1 MYHQLTGTKFWF
13 AAIALL
19 VLPFGAARAQ
29 TYDTFEVLRL
39 SDRTIYIFPK
49 GYAPNIA
56 VPFAPVVNPWYYP
69 PVAPPAV
76 TTAAITPLSYT
87 YGSESVQAPA
97 ATSLTLRV
105 PPNAEVWIQGK
116 KMDEKGTERRFAFP
130 SSDSRLS
137 QDYEVRVTWQEN
149 GRNVSNTSRLN
160 IRPGD
165 QQSITFVAAL
175 TAKKPAST
183 EAARSQ

>member
-1 MYHQLTGTKFWF
+1 MYHKLACSKFWL
-13 AAIALL
+13 AAGAII
-19 VLPFGAARAQ
+19 VLPFGLARAQ

-56 VPFAPVVNPWYYP
+56 MPFAPVVNPWYYP
-69 PVAPPAV
+69 PVAGPAV
-76 TTAAITPLSYT
+76 TTAAITPLSYP
-87 YGSESVQAPA
+87 YGSESVQASA

-116 KMDEKGTERRFAFP
+116 KMDEKGSERRFNLGT
-130 SSDSRLS
+130 SDSRP

-149 GRNVSNTSRLN
+149 GRTQSNTSHVN
-160 IRPGD
+160 MKAGD

-175 TAKKPAST
+175 SSRKPAST
-183 EAARSQ
+183 ETPSQ